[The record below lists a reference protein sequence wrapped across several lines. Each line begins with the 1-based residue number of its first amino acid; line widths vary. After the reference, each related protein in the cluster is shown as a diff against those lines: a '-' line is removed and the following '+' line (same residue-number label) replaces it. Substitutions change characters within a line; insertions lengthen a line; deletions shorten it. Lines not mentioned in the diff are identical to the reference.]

1 MVIEPKADAD
11 TEIGPT
17 LELIL
22 KIRSAFLGA
31 VVTVGVALQEI
42 CGDKSIGA
50 VGNWD
55 ALKEIRKTQKPDH
68 ARVRSSI
75 PRIQLRIGK
84 LPAERNCMFA
94 VDPDGVGRGHHAVLE
109 NPGEGALRSRR
120 RTDVQACVEGAARV
134 RWRASPSV
142 L

>member
-1 MVIEPKADAD
+1 MVIEPKAEADAQ
-11 TEIGPT
+11 IGT
-17 LELIL
+17 NLELIL
-22 KIRSAFLGA
+22 KIRPTFLRA
-31 VVTVGVALQEI
+31 IVAVGVALQEI

-50 VGNWD
+50 VGDWD
-55 ALKEIRKTQKPDH
+55 ALKEIRKTQKADH
-68 ARVRSSI
+68 ARVSSSI
-75 PRIQLRIGK
+75 PRIQLGIGK
-84 LPAERNCMFA
+84 LPAERNRVLAMN
-94 VDPDGVGRGHHAVLE
+94 PDGVGRGHHAVLE